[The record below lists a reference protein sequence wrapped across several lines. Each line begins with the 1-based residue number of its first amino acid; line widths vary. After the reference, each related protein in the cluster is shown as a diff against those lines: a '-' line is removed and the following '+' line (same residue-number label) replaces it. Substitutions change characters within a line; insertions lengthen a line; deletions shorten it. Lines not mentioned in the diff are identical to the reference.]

1 MNFISAYK
9 TDGKAKL
16 EFFLVDSDENIL
28 YEFPDFLGNT
38 WAFYDM
44 SAVSFK
50 DVNNDGLKDIIVIAE
65 YITGV
70 GENGATPFNV
80 AGIYF
85 QKDNEF
91 IELPELDNE
100 LNDNSKNQ
108 TIDMI
113 IKYLKGREIKLE

>member
-1 MNFISAYK
+1 VNFISAYK